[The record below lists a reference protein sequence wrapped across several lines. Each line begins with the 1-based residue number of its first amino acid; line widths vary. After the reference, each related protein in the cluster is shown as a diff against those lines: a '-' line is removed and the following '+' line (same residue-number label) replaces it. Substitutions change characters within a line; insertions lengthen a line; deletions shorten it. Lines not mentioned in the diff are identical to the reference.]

1 MLWGHVID
9 DEMGD
14 EMRVTM
20 VATGLGAK
28 KKMTSVQGGLGTALR
43 TELVM
48 PVLRTGT
55 DNHVVT
61 SVGTAE
67 TITATT
73 EVDIDTPT
81 YARPRATSGRSLE
94 IPTFLRKQAD

>member
-1 MLWGHVID
+1 
-9 DEMGD
+9 MGD

-28 KKMTSVQGGLGTALR
+28 KKMTSVQGGLSTALR
-43 TELVM
+43 PDQLMTG
-48 PVLRTGT
+48 LRTGT
-55 DNHVVT
+55 DNLVVT
-61 SVGTAE
+61 QVGSVE
-67 TITATT
+67 TIMATT

-81 YARPRATSGRSLE
+81 WTRPRVTSGRSLE